1 MCSAPSLGGSSSDSE
16 REPEEADRAENQ
28 ALNDSE
34 DTGTNSSTDSSSHEE
49 EDTGAVSKSEENVA
63 LIIIW
68 VFTIRVA
75 LISFPKCCCC
85 FFLLV
90 RQTHN

>member
-16 REPEEADRAENQ
+16 REPEEVDGAENQ

-34 DTGTNSSTDSSSHEE
+34 DIGTSSCTDSSSHEE

-63 LIIIW
+63 LVIIW
-68 VFTIRVA
+68 VFTIHVM
-75 LISFPKCCCC
+75 LISEFS
-85 FFLLV
+85 
-90 RQTHN
+90 H